1 MEIIHE
7 RPSQRLHYRVAAP
20 MRVTLGERTF
30 TAADWGLGGCRLAGL
45 SDDLPASGSTHT
57 LFCTLPFQG
66 FNITLK
72 TEATVVRV
80 DAASGEVAFSFT
92 KLGERET
99 ALMQHFIEDLV
110 RGKMTDV
117 ADTIV
122 RIDTPVTPVPV
133 KPDPNP
139 VDAMPV
145 RRWPVK
151 QIMMTLFYFAL
162 GAVVFGYVGI
172 YIFATLFRLEV
183 QTAVIAA
190 ERLTVTA
197 PVTGIV
203 SENLVRPGDEIAVGQ
218 ALAAMDDTDH
228 GADLRRARAA
238 LASTTAELA
247 ETETLLAEEKRK
259 SEGYALVARN
269 NVRQA
274 ESQLVGM
281 ELARDNALLKVERMR
296 DLSTKGLVRADDLEA
311 AELDLESVVSDLER
325 KKIHIEELKELIA
338 GGDSIRLFT
347 GNAFAGRLAEMDAR
361 VARLKAEKDHQEDV
375 VASLAGRS
383 SRQMVRS
390 PLSGRIV
397 NAPSPAGSAI
407 KQGEA
412 LFVLE
417 ETGAETVQAFLTQ
430 EEVLQVRIGTR
441 AKLYL
446 PAEGRWLEAKVST
459 VDRTAGFV
467 DEISETYR
475 FRAPDARSAQ
485 IVLTPRGADLPPSG
499 TPVVVYFERHRNNLV
514 WRTAEQLLEAF

>member
-1 MEIIHE
+1 
-7 RPSQRLHYRVAAP
+7 
-20 MRVTLGERTF
+20 MRVTFGERTF
-30 TAADWGLGGCRLAGL
+30 TAVDWSLGGCRLTGFL
-45 SDDLPASGSTHT
+45 GDLPAARSEHT

-72 TEATVVRV
+72 AEASVVRV
-80 DAASGEVAFSFT
+80 DAASGEVAFQFSD
-92 KLGERET
+92 LGERET
-99 ALMQHFIEDLV
+99 ALMQHFVEDLV

-122 RIDTPVTPVPV
+122 RIDTPVTPVPI

-139 VDAMPV
+139 VEAMPV

-151 QIMMTLFYFAL
+151 QIVMTLFYVAL
-162 GAVVFGYVGI
+162 GAVVFGYVGV

-183 QTAVIAA
+183 QSAVIAA

-197 PVTGIV
+197 PVTGTVIE
-203 SENLVRPGDEIAVGQ
+203 SLVRPGDPITAGSV
-218 ALAAMDDTDH
+218 LATMEDTGH
-228 GADLRRARAA
+228 GADLRRARNM
-238 LASTTAELA
+238 LASTTAELT
-247 ETETLLAEEKRK
+247 ETETLLDEERRK

-274 ESQLVGM
+274 ESQLAGM
-281 ELARDNALLKVERMR
+281 ELARDNSFLKVERMR
-296 DLSTKGLVRADDLEA
+296 DLSTKGLVRADDVEA
-311 AELDLESVVSDLER
+311 AELELESVVSDLER

-361 VARLKAEKDHQEDV
+361 VARLKAEKHHQEDV
-375 VASLAGRS
+375 VVGLSGRS
-383 SRQMVRS
+383 SRQTVRS
-390 PLSGRIV
+390 PLRGRIV
-397 NAPSPAGSAI
+397 DAPYPAGSAI
-407 KQGEA
+407 KQGEP

-446 PAEGRWLEAKVST
+446 PAEGRWLEAEVST
-459 VDRTAGFV
+459 IDRTAGFV
-467 DEISETYR
+467 DEVSETYR

-485 IVLTPRGADLPPSG
+485 VALTPLDGALPQSG